1 MEEIDENKLKR
12 LRNLRMFKDKTDE
25 EIIAYL
31 QNREPKKIK
40 TQEEVEE
47 DLDDD
52 AQYEKKFKQRFNKL
66 RDDYSVDI
74 NDSNDVET
82 LRTLVRVVLQ
92 LEELDK
98 SFRRQ
103 QKLNDSRELKNLSD
117 VQRSLVQSAN
127 DLQDKLGISR
137 RMRKE
142 KTVDDIPQYIAMLK
156 EKARKVWDR
165 ETVSVRCEKCQIELA
180 RYWLN
185 FPNKTKHLGFEGEC
199 WKCGEKV
206 IYNRE

>member
-40 TQEEVEE
+40 TQEEIQEE
-47 DLDDD
+47 ADDD
-52 AQYEKKFKQRFNKL
+52 VQYERKFKQRFNKL
-66 RDDYSVDI
+66 RDDYAVDI

-92 LEELDK
+92 LEEVDK

-156 EKARKVWDR
+156 EKAKKIWDR
-165 ETVSVRCEKCQIELA
+165 ETVSVRCEKCMIELA
-180 RYWLN
+180 RYWIN
-185 FPNKTKHLGFEGEC
+185 FPEKANRLAFEGEC